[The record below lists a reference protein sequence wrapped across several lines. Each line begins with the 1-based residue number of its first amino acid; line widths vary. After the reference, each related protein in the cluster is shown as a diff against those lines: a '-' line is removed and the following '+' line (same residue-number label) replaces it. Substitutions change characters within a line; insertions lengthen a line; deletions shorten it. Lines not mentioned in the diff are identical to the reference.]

1 MQRPY
6 QGVPPPEPRSSKA
19 RGSATLEEKRSAK
32 KESQKG
38 RWDKADKST
47 PSKTLGKLTL
57 MAELEDTAWVFE
69 EEGLALEPL
78 QHSLLE
84 WEPSEPSASASRQSN
99 SSRSSTVF
107 AFFWSIK
114 EPQQQRRSCCF
125 QAWWRQLRPFCS
137 KSRAI
142 CSSFSTLSM
151 ACFNWSTNHI
161 SEKNKWE
168 GQEPHNQPLKDHY
181 CYKQSA
187 HARHTFYSTNTQDLF
202 CK

>member
-1 MQRPY
+1 
-6 QGVPPPEPRSSKA
+6 
-19 RGSATLEEKRSAK
+19 
-32 KESQKG
+32 
-38 RWDKADKST
+38 
-47 PSKTLGKLTL
+47 
-57 MAELEDTAWVFE
+57 MAELEDTAWVFK
-69 EEGLALEPL
+69 EEGLALKFL

-84 WEPSEPSASASRQSN
+84 WEPLKPSALTSRQSN
-99 SSRSSTVF
+99 FSRSSTVF

-114 EPQQQRRSCCF
+114 EPQQQRRSHCF
-125 QAWWRQLRPFCS
+125 WTQWRQLRLFCS

-142 CSSFSTLSM
+142 CSSFSALSM
-151 ACFNWSTNHI
+151 ACFNQSTNHI

-187 HARHTFYSTNTQDLF
+187 HAGHTPYSTNTQDLF